1 MYKSDQST
9 ICMLLQLTD
18 ILHVHVPVLERLP
31 VLKNTSHSPLGFQT
45 SSMKPALQ
53 ILTEV
58 PPNLSGETG
67 S

>member
-1 MYKSDQST
+1 
-9 ICMLLQLTD
+9 MLLQLTD
-18 ILHVHVPVLERLP
+18 ILHVHVPVLEGLP